1 MFTSFAIADTLYND
15 LTDNLDIEVSYD
27 EARVITVQYI
37 CADTLEDIKKHRKDL
52 IIKKFSMLLQKIIM
66 VKNMRENAAE
76 ENLTR
81 ILKMRLII

>member
-1 MFTSFAIADTLYND
+1 M
-15 LTDNLDIEVSYD
+15 TDNLDIEVSYD

-37 CADTLEDIKKHRKDL
+37 CADTLEDIKKAQERLDNKEIFYVVAKDYNGE
-52 IIKKFSMLLQKIIM
+52 
-66 VKNMRENAAE
+66 NMRENGAE